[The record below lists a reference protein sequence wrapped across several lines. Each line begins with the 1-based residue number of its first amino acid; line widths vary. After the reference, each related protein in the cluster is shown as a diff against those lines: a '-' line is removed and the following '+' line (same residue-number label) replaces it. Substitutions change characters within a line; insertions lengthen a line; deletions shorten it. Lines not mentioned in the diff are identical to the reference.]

1 MAPRRSPGHERGDLV
16 RDRQFTRTRFSALYN
31 DRCALV
37 VIRSGLKRI
46 GTDLGAMEL
55 ETGMLGVI
63 APRLSL
69 TIENCPAD
77 SAPHTAQLLVIPE
90 TLVEAAR
97 IETGVEGNPMRPT
110 ARGRILA
117 VAWRPVAADRPPRG

>member
-37 VIRSGLKRI
+37 VVRSGLKRI

>member
-1 MAPRRSPGHERGDLV
+1 MSGAISFEI
-16 RDRQFTRTRFSALYN
+16 RQFRRARFSALYN

-37 VIRSGLKRI
+37 VVRSGLKRI

-69 TIENCPAD
+69 TIENCPAS
-77 SAPHTAQLLVIPE
+77 SAPYTAQL
-90 TLVEAAR
+90 
-97 IETGVEGNPMRPT
+97 
-110 ARGRILA
+110 LA